1 LEESSAT
8 ATTAATEGS
17 KMDNITAVINRKV
30 WNFIEDASEQACAE
44 YGVNEKEVWSDG
56 KRFGYLQEFAD
67 HLIQETAEWN
77 RTDSSVRLQA
87 TDYVRAV
94 IMQFA
99 A

>member
-1 LEESSAT
+1 
-8 ATTAATEGS
+8 
-17 KMDNITAVINRKV
+17 MDNITAVINRKV

-56 KRFGYLQEFAD
+56 KRFGYLQEFAS

-77 RTDSSVRLQA
+77 RSDSSVRLQA

>member
-1 LEESSAT
+1 
-8 ATTAATEGS
+8 
-17 KMDNITAVINRKV
+17 MDNITAVIDRKV

-44 YGVNEKEVWSDG
+44 YGVNEKEVWSDN

-67 HLIQETAEWN
+67 HLIQETAAWD

>member
-1 LEESSAT
+1 
-8 ATTAATEGS
+8 
-17 KMDNITAVINRKV
+17 MDNITAVINRKV

-44 YGVNEKEVWSDG
+44 YGVDEKKVWSG

-77 RTDSSVRLQA
+77 RTDSSVKLQA

>member
-1 LEESSAT
+1 
-8 ATTAATEGS
+8 
-17 KMDNITAVINRKV
+17 MDNITAVINRKV
-30 WNFIEDASEQACAE
+30 WNFIEDAREQACAE
-44 YGVNEKEVWSDG
+44 YGVDEKKVWDG
-56 KRFGYLQEFAD
+56 KRFGYLQEFAS

>member
-1 LEESSAT
+1 
-8 ATTAATEGS
+8 
-17 KMDNITAVINRKV
+17 MDNITAVISRKV
-30 WNFIEDASEQACAE
+30 WNFIENASEQACAE
-44 YGVNEKEVWSDG
+44 YGVNEKEVWSDD

-77 RTDSSVRLQA
+77 RTDSSVKLQA

>member
-1 LEESSAT
+1 
-8 ATTAATEGS
+8 
-17 KMDNITAVINRKV
+17 MDNITAVINRKV

-44 YGVNEKEVWSDG
+44 YGVNEKEVWSDD

-67 HLIQETAEWN
+67 GLIQEVLGWGRSYE
-77 RTDSSVRLQA
+77 SVRFSVIN
-87 TDYVRAV
+87 YVRAV

>member
-1 LEESSAT
+1 
-8 ATTAATEGS
+8 
-17 KMDNITAVINRKV
+17 MDNITAVSRKV

-44 YGVNEKEVWSDG
+44 YGVNEKEAWSDS

-67 HLIQETAEWN
+67 GLIQEVLEWG
-77 RTDSSVRLQA
+77 RSYESVRFSA
-87 TDYVRAV
+87 INYVRAV

>member
-1 LEESSAT
+1 
-8 ATTAATEGS
+8 
-17 KMDNITAVINRKV
+17 MDNKTAIINRKV

-44 YGVNEKEVWSDG
+44 YGVDEKKVWSDG

>member
-1 LEESSAT
+1 
-8 ATTAATEGS
+8 
-17 KMDNITAVINRKV
+17 MDNITAINRKV
-30 WNFIEDASEQACAE
+30 WNFIKGASKQACAE
-44 YGVNEKEVWSDG
+44 YGVDEKEVWSDD

-67 HLIQETAEWN
+67 HLIQETAAWN

>member
-1 LEESSAT
+1 
-8 ATTAATEGS
+8 
-17 KMDNITAVINRKV
+17 MDNITAVINRKV

-44 YGVNEKEVWSDG
+44 YGVDEKKVWSDDR
-56 KRFGYLQEFAD
+56 RFGYLQEFAS
-67 HLIQETAEWN
+67 HLIQEAVEWN

>member
-1 LEESSAT
+1 
-8 ATTAATEGS
+8 
-17 KMDNITAVINRKV
+17 MDNITAIINRKV

-56 KRFGYLQEFAD
+56 KRFGYLQEFAS
-67 HLIQETAEWN
+67 HLIQETVEWN

>member
-1 LEESSAT
+1 
-8 ATTAATEGS
+8 
-17 KMDNITAVINRKV
+17 MDNITAVINRKV

-56 KRFGYLQEFAD
+56 KRFGYLQEFAS

-77 RTDSSVRLQA
+77 RSDASVRLQA
-87 TDYVRAV
+87 TYYVRAV

>member
-1 LEESSAT
+1 MDAKIAT
-8 ATTAATEGS
+8 
-17 KMDNITAVINRKV
+17 INRKV
-30 WNFIEDASEQACAE
+30 WNFIENASEQACAE
-44 YGVNEKEVWSDG
+44 YGVDEKEVWAG
-56 KRFGYLQEFAD
+56 KRFGYLQEFAS

-77 RTDSSVRLQA
+77 QNGWNRSDASVKLQA

>member
-1 LEESSAT
+1 
-8 ATTAATEGS
+8 
-17 KMDNITAVINRKV
+17 MDNNTAIIDRKV

-44 YGVNEKEVWSDG
+44 YGVNEKEVWSDD

-67 HLIQETAEWN
+67 HLIQETVEWN
-77 RTDSSVRLQA
+77 RSDASVKLQA
-87 TDYVRAV
+87 TYYVRAV

>member
-1 LEESSAT
+1 
-8 ATTAATEGS
+8 
-17 KMDNITAVINRKV
+17 MDNITAVINRKV

-44 YGVNEKEVWSDG
+44 YGVDEKEVWDDR
-56 KRFGYLQEFAD
+56 RFGCYLQEFASD
-67 HLIQETAEWN
+67 LIQETAEWN
-77 RTDSSVRLQA
+77 RTDRSVRLQA

>member
-1 LEESSAT
+1 
-8 ATTAATEGS
+8 
-17 KMDNITAVINRKV
+17 MDNITAVINRKV
-30 WNFIEDASEQACAE
+30 WNFIEDASEQACTE
-44 YGVNEKEVWSDG
+44 YGVDEKAVWSDG

>member
-1 LEESSAT
+1 
-8 ATTAATEGS
+8 
-17 KMDNITAVINRKV
+17 MDNITAVINRKV

-44 YGVNEKEVWSDG
+44 YGIDEQKVWSDD
-56 KRFGYLQEFAD
+56 KRFGYLQEFAS
-67 HLIQETAEWN
+67 HLIQETVEWN

>member
-1 LEESSAT
+1 
-8 ATTAATEGS
+8 
-17 KMDNITAVINRKV
+17 MDNITAVINRKV
-30 WNFIEDASEQACAE
+30 WNFIEDASKQACAE
-44 YGVNEKEVWSDG
+44 YGVNEKEVWSDN

-77 RTDSSVRLQA
+77 RSDASVKLQA

>member
-1 LEESSAT
+1 MDT
-8 ATTAATEGS
+8 KTT
-17 KMDNITAVINRKV
+17 VINRKV
-30 WNFIEDASEQACAE
+30 WNFIEDASEQSCAE
-44 YGVNEKEVWSDG
+44 YGVDEKEVWSDD

-77 RTDSSVRLQA
+77 RSDASVRLQA

>member
-1 LEESSAT
+1 
-8 ATTAATEGS
+8 
-17 KMDNITAVINRKV
+17 MDNITAVINRKV

-44 YGVNEKEVWSDG
+44 YGVNEKEVWSDD
-56 KRFGYLQEFAD
+56 KRFGYLQEFAS

-77 RTDSSVRLQA
+77 RTDSSVKLQA

>member
-1 LEESSAT
+1 
-8 ATTAATEGS
+8 
-17 KMDNITAVINRKV
+17 MYNITAVINRKV
-30 WNFIEDASEQACAE
+30 WNFIEDASKQACAE
-44 YGVNEKEVWSDG
+44 YGVDEKEVWDDR
-56 KRFGYLQEFAD
+56 RFGYLQEFAS

-77 RTDSSVRLQA
+77 RTDRSVRLQA

>member
-1 LEESSAT
+1 
-8 ATTAATEGS
+8 
-17 KMDNITAVINRKV
+17 MDAKIAIIDRKV
-30 WNFIEDASEQACAE
+30 WNFIENASEQACAE
-44 YGVNEKEVWSDG
+44 YGVDEKKVWSDD

-77 RTDSSVRLQA
+77 RTDSSVKLQA

>member
-1 LEESSAT
+1 
-8 ATTAATEGS
+8 
-17 KMDNITAVINRKV
+17 MDNITAVINRKV
-30 WNFIEDASEQACAE
+30 WNFIEDASEQTCAE
-44 YGVNEKEVWSDG
+44 YGVNEKEVWSDD
-56 KRFGYLQEFAD
+56 KRFGYLQEFAS
-67 HLIQETAEWN
+67 HLIQETVEWN

>member
-1 LEESSAT
+1 
-8 ATTAATEGS
+8 
-17 KMDNITAVINRKV
+17 MDNITAIIDRKV

-56 KRFGYLQEFAD
+56 KRFGYLQEFAS

-77 RTDSSVRLQA
+77 RSDASVKLQA
-87 TDYVRAV
+87 TYYVRAV

>member
-1 LEESSAT
+1 
-8 ATTAATEGS
+8 
-17 KMDNITAVINRKV
+17 MNNIAIINRKA
-30 WNFIEDASEQACAE
+30 WNFIKDASKQACAE

-56 KRFGYLQEFAD
+56 KRFGYLQEFAS
-67 HLIQETAEWN
+67 HLIQETVEWN
-77 RTDSSVRLQA
+77 RTDRSVRLQV

>member
-1 LEESSAT
+1 
-8 ATTAATEGS
+8 
-17 KMDNITAVINRKV
+17 MDNNTAVINRKV
-30 WNFIEDASEQACAE
+30 WNFIENASKQACTE
-44 YGVNEKEVWSDG
+44 YGVNEKEVWSDD

>member
-1 LEESSAT
+1 
-8 ATTAATEGS
+8 
-17 KMDNITAVINRKV
+17 MDNITAVINRKV
-30 WNFIEDASEQACAE
+30 WNFIEDASKQACAE

-56 KRFGYLQEFAD
+56 KRFGYLQEFAS

-77 RTDSSVRLQA
+77 RSDASVKLQA

>member
-1 LEESSAT
+1 
-8 ATTAATEGS
+8 
-17 KMDNITAVINRKV
+17 MDNITAIDRKV

-44 YGVNEKEVWSDG
+44 YGVNEKEVWSDD

-67 HLIQETAEWN
+67 GLIQEVLGWGRSYE
-77 RTDSSVRLQA
+77 SVRFN
-87 TDYVRAV
+87 YVRAV